1 MDKKSAQLPSRP
13 MMSRDAGLPVYG
25 VSESNYGVASGDDS
39 PAAIPGVA
47 AIGAAGAIGSAGAQS
62 RLRGLLQGL
71 SAGGLGLAAGRATMP
86 KDGEPD
92 WTTLLAALGG
102 AGAGWMGSGVALDA
116 VGFGGNKEKEKRKN
130 EKYGGVLGEEKD
142 AAANPALTQ
151 LLLAKSY
158 SDRKHYLRK
167 HSILRD
173 LISKSPDDFL
183 IDSEGDDGIVG
194 LTHSPTNFRIHMPG
208 KMLPTDVTVPRPGPV
223 EKAASRVLALL
234 EDGL

>member
-1 MDKKSAQLPSRP
+1 MDKTSAPIQPQQP
-13 MMSRDAGLPVYG
+13 MMSRDAGVPVYG
-25 VSESNYGVASGDDS
+25 VSGDNYGVAAGDSS

-47 AIGAAGAIGSAGAQS
+47 AIGAVGALGSAGAQS

-71 SAGGLGLAAGRATMP
+71 AAGGAGYAAGTAAMP

-92 WTTLLAALGG
+92 WRTGLAVLGGGGLGWLGSDVLLDALG
-102 AGAGWMGSGVALDA
+102 VKKDQ
-116 VGFGGNKEKEKRKN
+116 EKKKN
-130 EKYGGVLGEEKD
+130 EKYGSVLEEKD

-151 LLLAKSY
+151 LLMAKAY

-173 LISKSPDDFL
+173 LISKKPDDFFV
-183 IDSEGDDGIVG
+183 DSEADDGIVG

-208 KMLPTDVTVPRPGPV
+208 KMMPTDVTVARRLPEPV
-223 EKAASRVLALL
+223 AKAASRVVALL
-234 EDGL
+234 GGSQ